1 MYKYIYNLLNSIFNV
16 LKMSLSLVHK
26 LQTFNSER
34 DKDIQANN
42 HQYSANATKAW
53 CLQQFTA

>member
-16 LKMSLSLVHK
+16 FKMSLSLVHK

-42 HQYSANATKAW
+42 HQYSANATKA
-53 CLQQFTA
+53 